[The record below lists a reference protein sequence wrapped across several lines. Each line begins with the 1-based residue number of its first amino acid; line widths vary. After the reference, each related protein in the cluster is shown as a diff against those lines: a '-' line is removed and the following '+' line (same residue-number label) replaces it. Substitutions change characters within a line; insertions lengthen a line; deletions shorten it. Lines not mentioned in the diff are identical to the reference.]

1 MSRFLPCLGLAALL
15 GGCAVY
21 PDGSL
26 GPLPPAAPAGVYV
39 PPPAP
44 AVPYAP
50 PAYAYPGGEGA
61 SVYYVPPAAPPVVV
75 SPSIGL
81 GFYWGPRGYW
91 GPGYYGRPYY
101 GRPYYGRR
109 W

>member
-1 MSRFLPCLGLAALL
+1 MRRFLAVMALPALL
-15 GGCAVY
+15 AGCAVY

-39 PPPAP
+39 PPPPVA
-44 AVPYAP
+44 YAP
-50 PAYAYPGGEGA
+50 PVYGYGDAPP
-61 SVYYVPPAAPPVVV
+61 VYYMPPAPPPVVV

-81 GFYWGPRGYW
+81 GFYWGPRGYY
-91 GPGYYGRPYY
+91 GGRGYWGRPY
-101 GRPYYGRR
+101 RR